1 MALEFTQRITV
12 GYLQAF
18 DVLGH
23 PPEAQMPYL
32 VAEAAREDLTQYLLR
47 GGVEW
52 HRDCSTSRIGCL
64 RTWRINRHADYDD
77 ETGVCTYT
85 LIYPIGER
93 KTVRLQPDTIWD
105 VVTHGNATISSF
117 EAEEPRIRLMVAKSD
132 LSREELLQMDYA
144 DWSLLQGARL
154 NFLKPVRPL
163 RRPDPGPDAFGG
175 GLSFWPGP
183 TCSAFLR
190 PTA

>member
-52 HRDCSTSRIGCL
+52 HRDLLDFTN
-64 RTWRINRHADYDD
+64 WVFEDVEEINRHADYDD

-154 NFLKPVRPL
+154 NFSQTGSP
-163 RRPDPGPDAFGG
+163 A
-175 GLSFWPGP
+175 
-183 TCSAFLR
+183 T
-190 PTA
+190 